1 MESES
6 SNNFNKIYTQFDW
19 KVLQHV
25 LLIRPSNNNSKMATV
40 IAAVTTCCRCKGTWM
55 AETL

>member
-1 MESES
+1 MKSES

-25 LLIRPSNNNSKMATV
+25 LLQLK
-40 IAAVTTCCRCKGTWM
+40 KQWKQ
-55 AETL
+55 